1 MTEAVKETKAIA
13 LVRAESNDLAE
24 NARNLVISTDDEARY
39 ASDMLTYIAQAQK
52 KLEGQRTFLVGPL
65 NQHVRDINAVFKE
78 WRSPLEEAD
87 TTLRRK
93 MLAWHT
99 EVERAAEEERS
110 VLEQLDVPADEIP
123 DLPVKVVRSET
134 GGSTSVV
141 KRWTF
146 EVVDEKAVPRA
157 WLMLDEGVIN
167 LAIKD
172 GTRKIKGLRIYQKES
187 LAVRS

>member
-1 MTEAVKETKAIA
+1 MTAVKETKAIA
-13 LVRAESNDLAE
+13 LVRAESNDLVE
-24 NARNLVISTDDEARY
+24 NARHLVISTDDEARY
-39 ASDMLTYIAQAQK
+39 ASEMLTYIAAAQK

-65 NQHVRDINAVFKE
+65 NQHVKDINAVFKE
-78 WRSPLEEAD
+78 WKGPLEEAG

-93 MLAWHT
+93 MLTWHQ
-99 EVERAAEEERS
+99 EVEKAAEEERS
-110 VLEQLDVPADEIP
+110 VLEQLNVPEADIP
-123 DLPVKVVRSET
+123 DLPVKVVRSEA
-134 GGSTSVV
+134 GGSTGVV

-146 EVVDEKAVPRA
+146 EVVDEKAVPRV

-187 LAVRS
+187 LSVRS